1 MKLQTLLATLPAGW
15 AEIRTP
21 PRKDAE
27 VYGVAEDSRHVYPEY
42 IFVARAGRE
51 SDGHRYIQ
59 AAVEAGAVLVVSERT
74 DVPLPPGVG
83 HAVVRDGRAAFALL
97 SAAFFGYPSR
107 QLAVVGVTGTDGK
120 TTTCTLLHSIL
131 QRAGMRT
138 GLITTIS
145 ALIGDEVFDTGFH
158 TTTPGAFA
166 LQGYLA
172 HMVQSGCKAAVI
184 ETTSHALDQ
193 GRVFYVHFD
202 VAVITNVTHEHL
214 DWHGTWENYLAAK
227 ARLFQM
233 LGATVRKP
241 GITKTAVLNAEDRSY
256 RYLQRIPVEQCL
268 TYSLDPDAGTTIS
281 ATDLVIDRNG
291 TEFTLWLPEGAQHVR
306 LHLLGRHNVTNALAA
321 AGAARALGVGADAIV
336 AGLQAVERVRGR
348 MEFVPT
354 GTRFDVVV
362 DFAHTPGGLEQTLRL
377 ARELVPRPGR
387 VIAVFGSAGLRDVG
401 KRALMGEIAG
411 RLADLVVVTAED
423 PRTED
428 IQTIMAE
435 IERGLLES
443 NRRRDVDYW
452 LMPDRAEAIAFAISM
467 AETGDMV
474 LTCGKAHEQSM
485 CYGTAETPWDEYE
498 AVRQGLAGRWQAH

>member
-15 AEIRTP
+15 AEMRTP

-51 SDGHRYIQ
+51 SDGHRYSQ

-120 TTTCTLLHSIL
+120 TTTSTLIHSIL
-131 QRAGMRT
+131 RLATGGRAGLVST
-138 GLITTIS
+138 
-145 ALIGDEVFDTGFH
+145 V
-158 TTTPGAFA
+158 AFE

-281 ATDLVIDRNG
+281 ATDLVIDR
-291 TEFTLWLPEGAQHVR
+291 
-306 LHLLGRHNVTNALAA
+306 NALAA

-485 CYGTAETPWDEYE
+485 CYGTEETPWDEYE